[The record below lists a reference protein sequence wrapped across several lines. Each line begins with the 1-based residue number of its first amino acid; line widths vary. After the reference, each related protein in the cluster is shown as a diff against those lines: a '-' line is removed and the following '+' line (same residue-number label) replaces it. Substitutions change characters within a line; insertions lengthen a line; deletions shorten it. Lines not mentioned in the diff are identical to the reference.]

1 MPDWCSIVKVLA
13 VRLKHN
19 PSLFQFFIF
28 DTDDDDEDDDDY
40 DYDNKATEGNDAD
53 KSGVTG
59 GGITS
64 SKVSFP
70 LYTTSVKL
78 ACSKYAETDYMC
90 WTECMCSVVN
100 VIGMKIDAVRRI
112 VTKGVREQRMILK
125 MLRDR
130 LSRSIESVESAL
142 QSPSSLRTS
151 LSKLEDILY
160 LLNDILLCGNRSLNV
175 LICEGVLKEV
185 CYEGLLKKFLLLNIN
200 QKKKS
205 AAHCQNTKVRDKFDV
220 ERIEV
225 IGVGGAPL
233 SSDYDNDNCNDNG
246 NDNYKTPPPRMP
258 RNLAGKGGKNEG
270 CGVHVSKSYTILASS
285 PEVASDCESSTIS
298 SKNSKNPGCS
308 VESDVA
314 ADTAT
319 SNFSLSSSRA
329 SNNDFMRD
337 ALPGTPGGEFP
348 GKIVGKREIE
358 GNFYY
363 DNATPD
369 STNGKNWA
377 DQRRY
382 AERGEVKCKV
392 QYRVRWRGDP
402 DDGKCKCR
410 VVSCRVV

>member
-1 MPDWCSIVKVLA
+1 MQVVTTSSNSSPVVPSVISFFFEKNILAYLCRLLLLHSTNGAYGCFLSVYIKKAIINCVSIILQNLSSNPPLFYHILSHNYINNILLYFPVLTYSRWGMEELMPDWCSIVKVLA

-142 QSPSSLRTS
+142 QSQAAYSDKSEPFLPTQQSSS
-151 LSKLEDILY
+151 FPHSH
-160 LLNDILLCGNRSLNV
+160 
-175 LICEGVLKEV
+175 
-185 CYEGLLKKFLLLNIN
+185 
-200 QKKKS
+200 
-205 AAHCQNTKVRDKFDV
+205 AHHHLH
-220 ERIEV
+220 
-225 IGVGGAPL
+225 AYP
-233 SSDYDNDNCNDNG
+233 
-246 NDNYKTPPPRMP
+246 
-258 RNLAGKGGKNEG
+258 
-270 CGVHVSKSYTILASS
+270 ASWHH
-285 PEVASDCESSTIS
+285 S
-298 SKNSKNPGCS
+298 SKPAMTMNQ
-308 VESDVA
+308 
-314 ADTAT
+314 
-319 SNFSLSSSRA
+319 
-329 SNNDFMRD
+329 
-337 ALPGTPGGEFP
+337 EF
-348 GKIVGKREIE
+348 
-358 GNFYY
+358 
-363 DNATPD
+363 D
-369 STNGKNWA
+369 
-377 DQRRY
+377 
-382 AERGEVKCKV
+382 
-392 QYRVRWRGDP
+392 
-402 DDGKCKCR
+402 
-410 VVSCRVV
+410 